1 MTRADLVIRDCAELL
16 TCRGPLPK
24 RKDAL
29 RDCGSIENGWIAS
42 LQGRIVF
49 AGSEP
54 EFRNEVV
61 AGDETEWIDGRNLI
75 ALPGFVDSHTHLPFA
90 GDRVREFG
98 LRLQG
103 WTYTQLAE
111 QGMGIRTTVAATR
124 AVSRDELAG
133 LCLKRLD
140 RMLLQGATTVEAKSG
155 YGLNFDDEIKQ
166 LEVLAE
172 VNRLH
177 PIDVVPTF
185 MGAHDIP
192 AEYRDRTD
200 AYLDFLIDRL
210 MPAVQVR
217 RLADFFDVFCE
228 RGVFSL
234 EETRRLVEA
243 AQRAGFGIKIHSDEF
258 TALGATELAAEVGAV
273 SAEHLIQITPD
284 GIRAL
289 AGSPTVALLLPGVPF
304 FLMLDKRPP
313 ARDLIDAGA
322 ALALGSDF
330 NPGSSM
336 VSSMLF
342 ILQLGV
348 FTLRLT
354 VEEAINACTANA
366 ACAVGRQA
374 EIGSLEPGKK
384 MDVILCEVPSCAHLV
399 YELGPNPVRHVVKN
413 GRPVVRDGRR
423 V

>member
-1 MTRADLVIRDCAELL
+1 MIRADLVVRDCAELL

-29 RDCGSIENGWIAS
+29 RDCGLIEKGWIAS
-42 LQGRIVF
+42 FQGRIVF
-49 AGSEP
+49 AGTEP

-61 AGDETEWIDGRNLI
+61 AGDDAVWIDGRGLV

-90 GDRVREFG
+90 GDRIREFG

-111 QGMGIRTTVAATR
+111 QGMGIRTTVEATR
-124 AVSRDELAG
+124 AASREELTG
-133 LCLKRLD
+133 LCLRRLD
-140 RMLLQGATTVEAKSG
+140 WMLLQGATTVEAKSG

-172 VNRLH
+172 VDRLH
-177 PIDVVPTF
+177 PVDVVPTF

-192 AEYRDRTD
+192 PEFRDRTD
-200 AYLDFLIDRL
+200 AYVDFLTEKL
-210 MPAVQVR
+210 MPAVRER

-234 EETRRLVEA
+234 EETRRLVRA

-258 TALGATELAAEVGAV
+258 AALGATELAAEVGAV
-273 SAEHLIQITPD
+273 SAEHLIQITPS

-289 AGSPTVALLLPGVPF
+289 AGSRTVALLLPGVPF

-322 ALALGSDF
+322 APALASDF

-336 VSSMLF
+336 VGSMLF
-342 ILQLGV
+342 VLQLGV

-354 VEEAINACTANA
+354 VEEALNACTANG

-374 EIGSLEPGKK
+374 EVGSLEPGKK
-384 MDVILCEVPSCAHLV
+384 MDVILCDVPGYAHLV
-399 YELGPNPVRHVVKN
+399 YELGANPVRHVIKN
-413 GRPVVRDGRR
+413 GRPVVQDGRR